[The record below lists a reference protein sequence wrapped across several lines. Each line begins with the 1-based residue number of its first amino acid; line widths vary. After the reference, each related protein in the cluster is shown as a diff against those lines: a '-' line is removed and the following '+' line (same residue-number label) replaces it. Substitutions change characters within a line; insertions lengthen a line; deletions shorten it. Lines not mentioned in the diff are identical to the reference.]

1 MSSSSQGRVVIG
13 LCMDKERDEK
23 LLNFLSSQKNK
34 SDFIRTTLY
43 EKMANLEKEEED
55 SVFNGASSILKDILY
70 TLNTISSN
78 ISNVHLSSK
87 STNASTVSYI
97 SNSEHSASGEADK
110 NNNYLDNMQTTQ
122 SSNDDFEDDSLFAA
136 VADSFGAL

>member
-97 SNSEHSASGEADK
+97 SNSEHSASGESNN

-122 SSNDDFEDDSLFAA
+122 SSYDDFEDDSLFAA

>member
-97 SNSEHSASGEADK
+97 SNSEHSASGEADN

>member
-23 LLNFLSSQKNK
+23 LLNFLSAQKNK

-43 EKMANLEKEEED
+43 EKMADLEREED
-55 SVFNGASSILKDILY
+55 DLAFKGANAILKDILY
-70 TLNTISSN
+70 TLNTISIN
-78 ISNVHLSSK
+78 ISNSHLSSNSMKK
-87 STNASTVSYI
+87 SDVYHLNNPS
-97 SNSEHSASGEADK
+97 HSASDESD
-110 NNNYLDNMQTTQ
+110 NDYLDTMQNTQ
-122 SSNDDFEDDSLFAA
+122 SKNDSFEDDSLFAA